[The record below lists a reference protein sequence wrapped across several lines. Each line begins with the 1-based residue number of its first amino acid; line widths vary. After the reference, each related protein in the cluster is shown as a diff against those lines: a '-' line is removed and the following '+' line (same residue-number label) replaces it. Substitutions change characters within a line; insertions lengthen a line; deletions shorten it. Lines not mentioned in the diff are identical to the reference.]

1 MFMAPAGVLQADVVL
16 SSAGDWRAI
25 DPRHTEIASFRAVE
39 QGFNLVRQ
47 GNGGLS
53 AAYDYQGRRLATMD
67 EYQSA
72 DLTLIAE
79 VPTRGIG
86 KIFSLLEDWLA
97 WLCIVAVVALTGF
110 AWRKTRRPALP

>member
-1 MFMAPAGVLQADVVL
+1 
-16 SSAGDWRAI
+16 
-25 DPRHTEIASFRAVE
+25 
-39 QGFNLVRQ
+39 
-47 GNGGLS
+47 
-53 AAYDYQGRRLATMD
+53 MD

-79 VPTRGIG
+79 VPTRGIRT
-86 KIFSLLEDWLA
+86 IYSLLEDWLA